1 MASERCHE
9 VRLRLVRV
17 RSGRADRVELTEVF
31 RHLAECSG
39 CAAEFQA
46 ETALGRRL
54 QAETAR
60 YAAPPDLREAVEG
73 LLRRQRLGRW
83 AVWRARLQAPLRR
96 PLVAAAAGALA
107 AAMLSIPLALMVG
120 RGAPPDPLES
130 LMAEVANT
138 HHLMVLQRELLDRE
152 QPHAE
157 QVVADLQERLGLP
170 TRAAFRGDLEVRLL
184 AVRPTSVLGRVGVT
198 FVYLDGSDRIITLT
212 LLQAQEIRI
221 PREATTQIETYRP
234 LVTRKESVGIVTWK
248 QAEIAYALTAAVGQE
263 DLPGLFLKIRTAKPR
278 DS

>member
-1 MASERCHE
+1 MAEERCHD

-17 RSGRADRVELTEVF
+17 RSGEADRMELTAVF
-31 RHLAECSG
+31 RHLAECPG
-39 CAAEFQA
+39 CTAEFRA
-46 ETALGRRL
+46 ETALDRRL

-60 YAAPPDLREAVEG
+60 YPAPPDLREAVEALLDRRRPG
-73 LLRRQRLGRW
+73 LG
-83 AVWRARLQAPLRR
+83 AAWRARLRAPFRR
-96 PLVAAAAGALA
+96 PLVAAAVGAIVA
-107 AAMLSIPLALMVG
+107 AVLSVPLALMVG
-120 RGAPPDPLES
+120 RTAPADPLEA
-130 LMAEVANT
+130 LVAEAANT
-138 HHLMVLQRELLDRE
+138 HHLMALQRELLDRE

-157 QVVADLQERLGLP
+157 RVVADLQERLGLP
-170 TRAAFRGDLEVRLL
+170 TRAAFRGDPEVRLL
-184 AVRPTSVLGRVGVT
+184 AVRPTSILGRVGVT
-198 FVYLDGSDRIITLT
+198 FVYLDGSDRIVTLT
-212 LLQAQEIRI
+212 LLPAREIRI